1 MGQIKGQVQY
11 QKWEKGKRLTRRE
24 AILANCY
31 YCNGMNESNEDCLGE
46 ASCPLYQYSPY
57 GARKR

>member
-11 QKWEKGKRLTRRE
+11 QKWQKGKRLTRGE

-31 YCNGMNESNEDCLGE
+31 VCNGLEESNVDCRGE
-46 ASCPLYQYSPY
+46 SCPLYNYHPHKST
-57 GARKR
+57 